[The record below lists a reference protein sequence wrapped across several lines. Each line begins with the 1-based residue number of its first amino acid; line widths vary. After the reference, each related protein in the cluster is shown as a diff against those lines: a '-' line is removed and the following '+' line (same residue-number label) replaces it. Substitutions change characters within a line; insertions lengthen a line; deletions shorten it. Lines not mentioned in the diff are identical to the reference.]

1 VPKEATKVAF
11 KLTLEEALK
20 EALQDDNKVSKYEAK
35 VIRELIMADGKVSEQ
50 EKAFLEKA
58 LHANHFDDE
67 AFELLSGIL
76 LRSHLKD

>member
-1 VPKEATKVAF
+1 MAF

-20 EALQDDNKVSKYEAK
+20 EALQDDQKVSKYEAK
-35 VIRELIMADGKVSEQ
+35 VIRELIMADGKVSES

-58 LHANHFDDE
+58 LHSNHFDDE
-67 AFELLSGIL
+67 AFELLSGVL

>member
-1 VPKEATKVAF
+1 MAF